1 MRFIL
6 LVAFGF
12 LVNTMSAQISLNKL
26 KSATIKAQEV
36 INPKTLSKDEI
47 VRGLKEALII
57 GATNS
62 AANASKEGGFNNNS
76 LIKIPFPKDAEKMKK
91 TLVKVGMQ
99 LQVDEFEY
107 ALNEAA
113 EDASNF
119 AKVIFINAVKSMT
132 IKDAISILKGDDN
145 AATTYLKNQT
155 SKELYAKF
163 KPVVKSSIEEVNLTK
178 YWSSLANRYNA
189 IPLTKEVNTD
199 LEDYVVN
206 QAIDG
211 LFVLIAKEEKN
222 IRNNPKARVS
232 AILQKVFK

>member
-1 MRFIL
+1 MRCIL

-26 KSATIKAQEV
+26 KSVTAKAQEV
-36 INPKTLSKDEI
+36 INPTTLSKDEI
-47 VRGLKEALII
+47 VRGLKEALIV

-62 AANASKEGGFNNNS
+62 AANASKEGGFNNNL
-76 LIKIPFPKDAEKMKK
+76 LIKIPFPKDAEKMKT

-99 LQVDEFEY
+99 LQVDQFEY

-119 AKVIFINAVKSMT
+119 AKAIFINAVKSMT
-132 IKDAISILKGDDN
+132 IKDAMSILKGDDN

-155 SKELYAKF
+155 SKELYVKF

-189 IPLTKEVNTD
+189 IPLTKEVNTN